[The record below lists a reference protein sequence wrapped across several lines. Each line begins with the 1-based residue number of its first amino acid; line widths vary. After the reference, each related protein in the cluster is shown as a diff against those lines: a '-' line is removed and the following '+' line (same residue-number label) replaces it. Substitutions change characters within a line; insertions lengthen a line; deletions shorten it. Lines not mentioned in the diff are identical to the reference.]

1 MSIILDDD
9 YPEAPGII
17 ARLADE
23 ILTRRG
29 VDRNLAGVVAMEIA
43 EAARVEFQ
51 GTAPYWNKDTL
62 QKITARDREIYAK
75 HSRGITPAQLAHEY
89 NLTTVRIY
97 TIIKRVQLAE
107 FTSRQGSLTL
117 E

>member
-1 MSIILDDD
+1 MSLILDDD

-29 VDRNLAGVVAMEIA
+29 VEKQLAGVVAMEIA

-75 HSRGITPAQLAHEY
+75 FTGKNHAQLAHEY

-107 FTSRQGSLTL
+107 FTSRQGSLSL